1 MCYGCILKI
10 GEDMASIKEMAQAHV
25 RNVDQQITVLVN
37 QKTKIEEEIN
47 GLMQYFKEGV
57 AELNK
62 DDLDRKNA

>member
-1 MCYGCILKI
+1 
-10 GEDMASIKEMAQAHV
+10 MASIKEMAQAHV
-25 RNVDQQITVLVN
+25 RNVDQQITVLIN